1 MPSILP
7 RLLGEHSTCICKANR
22 NLSFRS
28 ASHYFVDSHYQDA
41 PQATVS
47 KFDEIFPRKL
57 NESLYRDSDHD
68 DHLNGSE
75 SFIDRLPNEILSLIF
90 EFGYFN
96 CEVEKEPDT
105 LFRSLVSQVSQ
116 RFRQLGLHT
125 PSLWSVIHLSPSN
138 ISREL
143 SQLPIYLERSKEYP
157 LDIRLRAFWNT
168 SSSESVMEELH
179 PHSMRWQRLSIVAIN
194 DHILSFLQHT
204 SAPRLE
210 HLHISYYSH
219 HQRTALPPDIFH
231 GHLPILSSV
240 YLRNID
246 SDGLD
251 FAFQGLSTL
260 EIRGYGTWP
269 TFSKLKE
276 MLDRSSL
283 QRLVLHVKP
292 KNVIQQIFTGMPEDI
307 RDLQILLPELRT
319 IEVYTSEWLTSGIS
333 ALVRLFACPK
343 LEDLFVRESTG
354 SLGEVSGRTI
364 LHHCKVPSTST
375 SPLFGSQ
382 PSPPPASL
390 PYRLFLRSANLQFAS
405 HALSTATVSTLE
417 LHKIY
422 WPRHDITRDIFTSLS
437 HLQHLLIYENC
448 PTEALF
454 QIFGSRDQTSQD
466 PEPLAP
472 FFKIPSLETL
482 AIEFS
487 HTASMPPNDDA
498 ILFIRLF
505 SLPSLNA
512 LHLKTLDLP
521 QWKNITETFRQ
532 HTAEYPA
539 LASLTLTNIPDII
552 PTNPHD
558 PSYTNIVDAFPLLS
572 QLSLDGVSSNAFIQQ
587 LLPSPSPVSA
597 SESHHMN
604 VPMPLPNLRTLSI
617 RNDINVSKPL
627 IHRTIIE
634 RENMGV
640 PLSTLYVDSHF
651 GGNMESWEW
660 IQEHVRVGQAASE
673 FF

>member
-1 MPSILP
+1 MPSIPL

-22 NLSFRS
+22 GLNFRS
-28 ASHYFVDSHYQDA
+28 VGHYFADSHYQDA
-41 PQATVS
+41 PQAIVS
-47 KFDEIFPRKL
+47 QFDEITPRK
-57 NESLYRDSDHD
+57 SLYHDSDHD
-68 DHLNGSE
+68 DHHNGSE
-75 SFIDRLPNEILSLIF
+75 SFVDRLPNEILSLIF
-90 EFGYFN
+90 EFGYFD

-105 LFRSLVSQVSQ
+105 SFRSLVSQVSQ

-125 PSLWSVIHLSPSN
+125 PSLWSVIHLSPGN

-143 SQLPIYLERSKEYP
+143 PQLPTYLERSKEYP

-168 SSSESVMEELH
+168 SSSECVMEELRL
-179 PHSMRWQRLSIVAIN
+179 HSMRWQRLSIVAIN

-219 HQRTALPPDIFH
+219 NQRTALPPDIFH
-231 GHLPILSSV
+231 GHLPMLSSV

-251 FAFQGLSTL
+251 FAFQGLTTL

-269 TFSKLKE
+269 TFPKLKE

-292 KNVIQQIFTGMPEDI
+292 KNVIQQIFTGMPEGI

-333 ALVRLFACPK
+333 ALVHLFACPK

-354 SLGEVSGRTI
+354 SLIEVPGRTI
-364 LHHCKVPSTST
+364 LHHCKVPSAATF
-375 SPLFGSQ
+375 PLVGSQ
-382 PSPPPASL
+382 PSPLPVSL

-422 WPRHDITRDIFTSLS
+422 WPRQDITRDIFTSLN
-437 HLQHLLIYENC
+437 HLRHLLIYENC

-454 QIFGSRDQTSQD
+454 QMFGSRDQTPQD
-466 PEPLAP
+466 PSLAP
-472 FFKIPSLETL
+472 LFKIPSLETF

-487 HTASMPPNDDA
+487 HTKSMPPNDDA
-498 ILFIRLF
+498 VLFIRLF

-512 LHLKTLDLP
+512 LHLKALDLP
-521 QWKNITETFRQ
+521 QWKNITEIFRQ

-558 PSYTNIVDAFPLLS
+558 PSYTNIVDAFPRLS

-587 LLPSPSPVSA
+587 LLPSPSPGPTSA
-597 SESHHMN
+597 SVHMD
-604 VPMPLPNLRTLSI
+604 VPTPLPNLQTFSI
-617 RNDINVSKPL
+617 RNDTNVSKPL
-627 IHRTIIE
+627 IHRTIIA
-634 RENMGV
+634 RKNMGV

-660 IQEHVRVGQAASE
+660 IRQHVRVGQAASE